1 MPKAEKEFILNYAMN
16 RWQLNFKKN
25 VGPTSDSIRL
35 CNPGTKEEWEDY
47 YYKNVRP
54 SRHIDELGHALF
66 RHISDDLPGEERFHP
81 NLIRQITD
89 QDCVDYMHNVVID
102 RVYNGYAK
110 ERGRG

>member
-47 YYKNVRP
+47 FIKMSGPPGILMNWGTLC
-54 SRHIDELGHALF
+54 SA
-66 RHISDDLPGEERFHP
+66 ISAMICPGRSVFIP
-81 NLIRQITD
+81 I
-89 QDCVDYMHNVVID
+89 
-102 RVYNGYAK
+102 
-110 ERGRG
+110 